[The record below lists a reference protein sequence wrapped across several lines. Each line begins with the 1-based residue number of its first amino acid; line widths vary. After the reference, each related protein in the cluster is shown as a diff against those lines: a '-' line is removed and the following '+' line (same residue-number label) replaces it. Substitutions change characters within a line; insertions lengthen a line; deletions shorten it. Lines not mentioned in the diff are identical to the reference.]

1 MPNDRS
7 APADTSRTP
16 TAPDAVAPVVP
27 VVPGAPAP
35 DAVTPAPDA
44 FAPAPVH
51 PPGVAAV
58 PEAVAPAAPD
68 APAPAAP
75 RGYRAVFAVAEFRAV
90 FAAHLFS
97 LLGVVVSELALTVLV
112 YDLTGS
118 PLLSALTFALGLLP
132 YLIGGTLF
140 AGVADRYP
148 ARRVLVVCD
157 LLCAAC
163 VAVML
168 VPATPVAG
176 LLALRCLVAAIAPVF
191 TGTRMAAL
199 TDILGEGDLYVLGRS
214 LLRIVSQ
221 SAMLIGFGAGGVLLT
236 VLAPRGAIAVT
247 AVTFLA
253 SAALLRFG
261 TRARPARSGDG
272 GGTLLKESLAG
283 ARLILGDRRVRA
295 LMLLFWVPPMFV
307 VAPEALAA
315 PYADAIGVPSAALGL
330 LLCSMAVGHIGAE
343 LFVGSALSPRNRSRI
358 VLPVAAVGL
367 LPLVAYAVRPGLPL
381 AVAAL
386 ALGRGRR
393 VRHRARP
400 VVRRRRARGAAR
412 PGHDPAHRRADD
424 RPGARDGAGGARGRV
439 LPRAPGGRRIRNPR
453 YRLHPA
459 ARRRGPR
466 DSPRT
471 DVRYRR
477 ARQGRPA
484 CDLWV
489 RSVPC
494 RSRSAFPSIPS
505 PAPTSSGSS
514 AGGPSPRWGRSPR
527 SCGPSR
533 SCSPRST
540 PSSSRTG

>member
-16 TAPDAVAPVVP
+16 TAPDAVAPAAPADTPRTPTVP
-27 VVPGAPAP
+27 DAVAPAAPAVPGAPAP
-35 DAVTPAPDA
+35 DAVT
-44 FAPAPVH
+44 PAPVH

-58 PEAVAPAAPD
+58 PEAVAPAV
-68 APAPAAP
+68 P

-236 VLAPRGAIAVT
+236 VLSPRGAITVT

-261 TRARPARSGDG
+261 TRARPARSGG

-343 LFVGSALSPRNRSRI
+343 LFVGSALSPRDRSRI

-367 LPLVAYAVRPGLPL
+367 LPLVVYAVRPGLPL

-386 ALGRGRR
+386 ALAGAGAAYVIGLDQWFVDAVPEELRGRAMTLLTAGLMTVQGLGMALAGLAAEFFPVHQVVAGSGILGTVCTLLLVAE
-393 VRHRARP
+393 VRAT
-400 VVRRRRARGAAR
+400 A
-412 PGHDPAHRRADD
+412 PGRMSDTEGRDRAD
-424 RPGARDGAGGARGRV
+424 RHV
-439 LPRAPGGRRIRNPR
+439 
-453 YRLHPA
+453 
-459 ARRRGPR
+459 
-466 DSPRT
+466 
-471 DVRYRR
+471 
-477 ARQGRPA
+477 
-484 CDLWV
+484 
-489 RSVPC
+489 
-494 RSRSAFPSIPS
+494 
-505 PAPTSSGSS
+505 TSG
-514 AGGPSPRWGRSPR
+514 
-527 SCGPSR
+527 
-533 SCSPRST
+533 
-540 PSSSRTG
+540 